1 MQPACAFEE
10 GSARRLPGGGLISPN
25 QGGASFLHPLPQ
37 AGRRED
43 PPSYTRG
50 LLLSFLESQRVPPV
64 THLGGEG
71 HPSDP
76 GYSRGP
82 LSREEHM
89 DTSPW
94 FCPPMLQGP
103 LFLEV
108 LLD

>member
-10 GSARRLPGGGLISPN
+10 GSARCLPGGGLISPN

-37 AGRRED
+37 AGKGR
-43 PPSYTRG
+43 TRPAAHIASCCPFWSPRG
-50 LLLSFLESQRVPPV
+50 S
-64 THLGGEG
+64 
-71 HPSDP
+71 HPSPTLGVRDKQVTQDT
-76 GYSRGP
+76 GRGP
-82 LSREEHM
+82 LSREEHT
-89 DTSPW
+89 DTSPQ

>member
-37 AGRRED
+37 AGKGR
-43 PPSYTRG
+43 TRPAAHIASCCPFWSPRG
-50 LLLSFLESQRVPPV
+50 S
-64 THLGGEG
+64 
-71 HPSDP
+71 HPSPTLGVRDTQVTQDT
-76 GYSRGP
+76 GRGP
-82 LSREEHM
+82 LSREEHT
-89 DTSPW
+89 DTSPQ